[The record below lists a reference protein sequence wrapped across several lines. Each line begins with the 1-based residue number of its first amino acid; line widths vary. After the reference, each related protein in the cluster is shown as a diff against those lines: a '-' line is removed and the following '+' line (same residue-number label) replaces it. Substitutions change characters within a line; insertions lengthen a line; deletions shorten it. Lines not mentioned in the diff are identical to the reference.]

1 METFDFDLIIIGGGS
16 GGSATSKRA
25 AEYGAKVCIIDR
37 GVERDEHG
45 NRVGAG
51 IGGTCVNVGCVPKKI
66 MWYAA
71 HHRELLHGSTATAAG
86 FSITGVDSANV
97 GFDWAAMKAKR
108 DAEVARLNGI
118 YERGWISAGVTV
130 LKGFASLASAH
141 EVKVMSRGQDG
152 SEHVQVVTAR
162 YILVAVG
169 GYPRPLPVPGGE
181 LAITSDGFFDLEAT
195 PKKALVIG
203 AGYIAAE
210 LSGILHALGTDTS
223 LLFRGESIMRHD
235 FDDYVVNILMKEME
249 AHGPKLLGMRS
260 PTALVREADGTITC
274 VSAHT
279 GPDGAVSEVRE
290 GGFDVVLSAI
300 GRATAVAGLNLEA
313 VGVEVDPRSGLVK
326 VDEYQRTSVESVL
339 AVGDCTPGMALTP
352 VAIAAGR
359 RLADR
364 LFGGEPRARLEYDKV
379 PTVVFSH
386 PPIGTIGLTE
396 AQARAKHGAASVRVQ
411 TASFFSMLYVF
422 NDPASK
428 VRTGL
433 KLVLAGPEE
442 RVVGLHIIGPSSDE
456 MLQGFAVAVK
466 MGATRRDFEA
476 VVAIHPTISE
486 ELVTFGGWGQ
496 TADKKRVLL
505 PPQLD
510 GSASGGGGVVVGGGA
525 DAAAAAEP
533 KPTL

>member
-1 METFDFDLIIIGGGS
+1 MSTFDYDLVVIGGGS

-37 GVERDEHG
+37 GVQRDEHG
-45 NRVGAG
+45 NRIGAG

-86 FSITGVDSANV
+86 FSITGVDGANV

-108 DAEVARLNGI
+108 DAEVARLNGT
-118 YERGWISAGVTV
+118 YERGWKSAGVTV
-130 LKGFASLASAH
+130 LKGFASLASVH
-141 EVKVMSRGQDG
+141 EVKVVSQEEQEGGG
-152 SEHVQVVTAR
+152 SKQVEQVVTAR
-162 YILVAVG
+162 FILVAVG
-169 GYPRPLPVPGGE
+169 GFPKPLPVPGSE

-210 LSGILHALGTDTS
+210 LSGILHALGSDTS
-223 LLFRGESIMRHD
+223 LMFRGESIMRYD
-235 FDDYVVNILMKEME
+235 FDDYIVDILMKELE
-249 AHGPKLLGMRS
+249 AHGPKLLGTRS

-274 VSAHT
+274 VCTHT
-279 GPDGAVSEVRE
+279 GPDGTAVEERH

-300 GRATAVAGLNLEA
+300 GRQTALAGLNLEA
-313 VGVEVDPRSGLVK
+313 VGVAVDRQGFVQ
-326 VDEYQRTSVESVL
+326 VDEFQRTSVESVL
-339 AVGDCTPGMALTP
+339 ALGDATPGFQLTP

-396 AQARAKHGAASVRVQ
+396 RQAMAKHGVANVRVL
-411 TASFFSMLYVF
+411 TASFFSMFYVF
-422 NDPASK
+422 NDAASK

-442 RVVGLHIIGPSSDE
+442 RVVGLHMIGPSSDE

-476 VVAIHPTISE
+476 VVAIHPTIAE
-486 ELVTFGGWGQ
+486 ELVTFAGWGQ
-496 TADKKRVLL
+496 TADKKRVVL

-510 GSASGGGGVVVGGGA
+510 GEA
-525 DAAAAAEP
+525 DP